1 MDESKFVET
10 MAIRYEPRTDALL
23 REAALT
29 DDEYRALCQ
38 IIGQLIGDAWQRGF
52 KVIIDYKV

>member
-10 MAIRYEPRTDALL
+10 MSIRYEPRTDALL
-23 REAALT
+23 RAVAPTE
-29 DDEYRALCQ
+29 EEHRALCQ
-38 IIGQLIGDAWQRGF
+38 TIGQVIGDAWRQGY